1 MRDSGSGK
9 SSLLNLTAG
18 VSQPARGV
26 RVNPECVAYVPKDIA
41 FLDDSIGQLVLRTA
55 AKTDVKLMD
64 ALTMA
69 NLEFFVAALP
79 LGLDTEIGDTGVL
92 LSEGQRQRLGLARAL
107 LRGASLLL
115 LDEATSTLDEEANP
129 RWLRT

>member
-1 MRDSGSGK
+1 
-9 SSLLNLTAG
+9 
-18 VSQPARGV
+18 
-26 RVNPECVAYVPKDIA
+26 
-41 FLDDSIGQLVLRTA
+41 
-55 AKTDVKLMD
+55 
-64 ALTMA
+64 MA